1 MSSSRMRVAAATA
14 LGAAAV
20 KAKMMADAEER
31 EVQRQV
37 QIAIEAQLQK
47 VQLKLNS
54 MTQLEDALERERSIM
69 EVCLLEL
76 LLIMHFL
83 LCEKTALLSANMWS
97 SMKCLAR
104 DVLLLQVSIRH
115 VL

>member
-1 MSSSRMRVAAATA
+1 MRVAAATA

-69 EVCLLEL
+69 EVCLLL
-76 LLIMHFL
+76 LLTMHFL
-83 LCEKTALLSANMWS
+83 SPLPDAGLHCS
-97 SMKCLAR
+97 
-104 DVLLLQVSIRH
+104 LQTYKKRKWAVR
-115 VL
+115 

>member
-1 MSSSRMRVAAATA
+1 MRVAAATA

-31 EVQRQV
+31 EVQRHV

-47 VQLKLNS
+47 VQLKLTS

-76 LLIMHFL
+76 LLTMHFL
-83 LCEKTALLSANMWS
+83 LCHMHSLK
-97 SMKCLAR
+97 
-104 DVLLLQVSIRH
+104 
-115 VL
+115 

>member
-1 MSSSRMRVAAATA
+1 MSSGRMRVAAATA

-69 EVCLLEL
+69 EVCRLEL
-76 LLIMHFL
+76 LLTMHSL
-83 LCEKTALLSANMWS
+83 LCQMQAYIALCTNP
-97 SMKCLAR
+97 
-104 DVLLLQVSIRH
+104 V
-115 VL
+115 

>member
-1 MSSSRMRVAAATA
+1 MRVAAATA

-20 KAKMMADAEER
+20 RAKMMADAEER

-69 EVCLLEL
+69 EVCCLKLLTDCTVL
-76 LLIMHFL
+76 FANRRL
-83 LCEKTALLSANMWS
+83 TLLSANVQSEMGH
-97 SMKCLAR
+97 
-104 DVLLLQVSIRH
+104 Q
-115 VL
+115 